1 MSGPL
6 DGIRVIELAT
16 WHNGA
21 AAGYLLGDLGADVI
35 KIEQPGVGDPTR
47 GLKQAFGHSLQLPGN
62 RALWFDMVNRSK
74 RSITLD
80 LKSEQGREVLHRLV
94 GKADVFFTNF
104 TSDVVDRLGADYES
118 LSAHNP
124 RLIWAIN
131 TGVGTK
137 GPQPNTRTFDS
148 SIQARTGYMFRM
160 GNAESG
166 DPLLV
171 GGGTFDQIGAT
182 MLVYGIMAA
191 LIARERQGIGQAI
204 ETSMLG
210 SSIHLQHDNLHL
222 YLWKKDATFGTSSAS
237 ARDPFINW
245 YRCSDGRW
253 IMLTEPHPD
262 RVWGEFCRV
271 LGLVDIESDP
281 RFTTLEARLRHGR
294 ILASLVEEAFA
305 RRTRDQWIRLFDEQQ
320 VRFIYSAVNT
330 VAEVAEDPQALANDY
345 IVPMEH
351 PTLGS
356 TWTTGVPV
364 KFSKTPSVVGSPA
377 PECGQHTEE
386 VLQEVAGYS
395 WREITRLKEDGV
407 I

>member
-21 AAGYLLGDLGADVI
+21 AAGYMLGDLGADVI

-80 LKSEQGREVLHRLV
+80 LKCEQGREVLHRLV

-131 TGVGTK
+131 TGVGTR
-137 GPQPNTRTFDS
+137 GPQPNTR
-148 SIQARTGYMFRM
+148 
-160 GNAESG
+160 
-166 DPLLV
+166 
-171 GGGTFDQIGAT
+171 TFDQIGAT

-262 RVWGEFCRV
+262 RVWGEFCRA
-271 LGLVDIESDP
+271 LGLVDIENDP

-305 RRTRDQWIRLFDEQQ
+305 RRPRDQWIRLFDEQQ

-364 KFSKTPSVVGSPA
+364 KFSKTPSAVGAPA

-386 VLQEVAGYS
+386 VLQEIAGYS
-395 WREITRLKEDGV
+395 WQEITRLKEDGV